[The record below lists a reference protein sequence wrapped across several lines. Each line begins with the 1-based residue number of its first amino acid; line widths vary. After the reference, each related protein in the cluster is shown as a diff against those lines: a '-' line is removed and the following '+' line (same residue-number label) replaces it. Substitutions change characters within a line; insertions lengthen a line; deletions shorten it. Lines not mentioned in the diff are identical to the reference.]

1 MSNEI
6 ELTDTEKKEKILL
19 EMHYIL
25 SQFEEG
31 KLKENK
37 KSLQKIV
44 GEISE
49 AFNINLSQKTIKSF
63 IQLKETKIDE
73 ELLKLRKYL

>member
-1 MSNEI
+1 MANEI
-6 ELTDTEKKEKILL
+6 TLTENEKKEKILL

-25 SQFEEG
+25 SQFEDG

-37 KSLQKIV
+37 KLLNKIV

-49 AFNINLSQKTIKSF
+49 VFNITLPQKTIKSF
-63 IQLKETKIDE
+63 LQLKETKIDE